1 LSEPQPRLAAVL
13 LAAGAARRYG
23 RAKQLESFEGLSFVR
38 GAALA
43 ALDVADDLIVVTG
56 GHAEV
61 VRAELA
67 GLPLRLVHGVDWQ
80 LGMGHSIA
88 TGFSALLDGAEHPA
102 AALLCLADQPLV
114 RALQLGR
121 LAAAWVAQPD
131 LIIVSDYGAQRGP
144 PCLFPARYFGE
155 LMTLSGDSGARS
167 LLKQHADTVTT
178 VAMPEGA
185 LDVDTPNDYA
195 QLRQLKD

>member
-1 LSEPQPRLAAVL
+1 ML

-38 GAALA
+38 GVALA

-56 GHAEV
+56 GHAEAV
-61 VRAELA
+61 AAELA
-67 GLPLRLVHGVDWQ
+67 GLPLRLVRSTDWQ

-88 TGFSALLDGAEHPA
+88 AGFAALLADSEPSE

-114 RALQLGR
+114 RTPQLRR
-121 LAAAWVAQPD
+121 LVDAWTAQPGR
-131 LIIVSDYGAQRGP
+131 IIVSDYGAQRGP
-144 PCLFPARYFGE
+144 PCLFPARHYTE
-155 LMTLSGDSGARS
+155 LASLAGDSGARS
-167 LLKQHADTVTT
+167 LLGHHADSVTT

-185 LDVDTPNDYA
+185 LDIDTPEDYTR
-195 QLRQLKD
+195 LRQLKN